1 MNLKNK
7 LKNNKKKIFLLF
19 LFLILIFFWI
29 WKDYKKIDI
38 YFLNQ
43 SIVTYDIKNVN
54 STTLRKI
61 SKLYNRTLENTKS
74 YLSSPTFLVSNI

>member
-7 LKNNKKKIFLLF
+7 LKNNKKKFFLLF
-19 LFLILIFFWI
+19 LFLIFFWI

-54 STTLRKI
+54 SATLRKI
-61 SKLYNRTLENTKS
+61 SKLYNRTLEN
-74 YLSSPTFLVSNI
+74 I